1 VVLPGLGPKFSG
13 SVVVFH
19 LFFLPAFL
27 GFPFSP
33 SSSLHLKSMLFVFPF
48 ALLVTKAVKTISF
61 PKPSFGLA
69 HIIEAIALCLHFL

>member
-1 VVLPGLGPKFSG
+1 
-13 SVVVFH
+13 
-19 LFFLPAFL
+19 
-27 GFPFSP
+27 
-33 SSSLHLKSMLFVFPF
+33 MLFVFPF